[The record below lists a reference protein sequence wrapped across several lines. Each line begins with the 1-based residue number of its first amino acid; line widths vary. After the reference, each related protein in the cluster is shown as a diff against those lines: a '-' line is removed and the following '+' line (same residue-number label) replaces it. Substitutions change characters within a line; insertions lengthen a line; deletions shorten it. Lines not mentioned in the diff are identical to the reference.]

1 MTLRDVLVGRSVG
14 RSLVRGLVLGLA
26 LLLGSQLLLTPVR
39 AHGISMF
46 PTYDEGQLLL
56 VNRLA
61 YRFGGTAR
69 RGDVVAITLKAGSA
83 VLVKRIVGLP
93 GERVEIA
100 DGQVLV
106 DGRPLDEPYCRYR
119 LPWNIQ
125 EAQLGPDEV
134 YVIGDNRSMLEKH
147 HDFGR
152 APTDRILGRMI
163 N

>member
-1 MTLRDVLVGRSVG
+1 MTLRDFVAGRSAG
-14 RSLVRGLVLGLA
+14 RSLLRGLAIALV
-26 LLLGSQLLLTPVR
+26 LLLASRILLTPVR

-46 PTYDEGQLLL
+46 PTYDAGQLLL

-61 YRFGGTAR
+61 YRFGTPVR
-69 RGDVVAITLKAGSA
+69 RGDVVAITLNAGSA

-93 GERVEIA
+93 GERVRIE
-100 DGQVLV
+100 DGRVLI
-106 DGRPLDEPYCRYR
+106 DDRPLDEPYCRYR

-125 EAQLGPDEV
+125 EARLGPDEV

-152 APTDRILGRMI
+152 APTNRILGRMI

>member
-1 MTLRDVLVGRSVG
+1 MTLRDVLVGRSAG
-14 RSLVRGLVLGLA
+14 RSLVRGLAVGLA

-39 AHGISMF
+39 ANGISMF
-46 PTYDEGQLLL
+46 PTYEEGQLLL

-61 YRFGGTAR
+61 YRFGR
-69 RGDVVAITLKAGSA
+69 PVQRGEVVAITLRGGQA
-83 VLVKRIVGLP
+83 VLVKRIIGLP
-93 GERVEIA
+93 GERVRIEA
-100 DGQVLV
+100 GQVFV
-106 DGRPLDEPYCRYR
+106 DDRVLDEPYCRYR

-125 EAQLGPDEV
+125 EATLGPDEV

-152 APTDRILGRMI
+152 ASITRILGRMI